1 MTYISCYNWGDLFM
15 LSKISYFFTFQLNNT
30 HIKYIRTKKKKK
42 RKTKH
47 TIPANCPF
55 ILELFSRKNKF

>member
-1 MTYISCYNWGDLFM
+1 M

-42 RKTKH
+42 KEKLNILFQLTAHLFWNYSLGKT
-47 TIPANCPF
+47 NF
-55 ILELFSRKNKF
+55 KNSL